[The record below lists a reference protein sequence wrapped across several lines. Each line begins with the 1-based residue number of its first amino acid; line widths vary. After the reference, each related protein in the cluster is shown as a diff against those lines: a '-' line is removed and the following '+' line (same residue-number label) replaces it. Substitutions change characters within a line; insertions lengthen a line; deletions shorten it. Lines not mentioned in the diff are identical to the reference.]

1 MFLAELFEASKLV
14 LVQILLASGGFKF
27 SVIEG
32 LYWIAP
38 ASVLTMLL
46 TLLPFYEF
54 PQMIESGDTGI
65 LMTYPL
71 TFFAAALL
79 GFGVNFAGFF
89 VVQTTSALVL
99 KALSVVRNIGIVV
112 FSVMF
117 LGETVS
123 VREICGYGISLGG
136 FALFNYLKMNKLA
149 ERQKEYELVRQ
160 KA

>member
-1 MFLAELFEASKLV
+1 MFLAELFEAAKLV

-65 LMTYPL
+65 LMAYPL

-79 GFGVNFAGFF
+79 GFGVNFAVFF

-99 KALSVVRNIGIVV
+99 KALSVVRNIGIVI

-123 VREICGYGISLGG
+123 AREMCGYAISLGG

-149 ERQKEYELVRQ
+149 ERRKEYELVGG
-160 KA
+160 K